1 MKNSLNDNVTSA
13 HLLLSLSDPGED
25 ISGSLMNVVPM
36 VSSFVPLSL
45 NKGRE
50 KRDII
55 EIKKERGK
63 REREGGGREGDR
75 EGGREGGRESEQ
87 ERVCVCVRKRRERG
101 WSCA

>member
-45 NKGRE
+45 KEGKE

-55 EIKKERGK
+55 EIQ
-63 REREGGGREGDR
+63 RERERER
-75 EGGREGGRESEQ
+75 EGGREGGRKRGREGGRREGGGREGGRVSES
-87 ERVCVCVRKRRERG
+87 VCVCV
-101 WSCA
+101 

>member
-1 MKNSLNDNVTSA
+1 
-13 HLLLSLSDPGED
+13 
-25 ISGSLMNVVPM
+25 MNVVPM

-45 NKGRE
+45 KKGRE

-63 REREGGGREGDR
+63 RERGRRERKEGGRERAR
-75 EGGREGGRESEQ
+75 EGGRVSEC
-87 ERVCVCVRKRRERG
+87 VCMCVRKRRERG

>member
-1 MKNSLNDNVTSA
+1 M
-13 HLLLSLSDPGED
+13 SLSDPGED

-45 NKGRE
+45 KEGKE

-55 EIKKERGK
+55 EIKKERGR
-63 REREGGGREGDR
+63 RE
-75 EGGREGGRESEQ
+75 EGGRRDGGRVSKREC
-87 ERVCVCVRKRRERG
+87 VCMCVRKRRVRG